1 MHDTNTHP
9 ATATY
14 RQDGRGQHS
23 LKHHMNRR
31 PDILESL
38 ILEVTTGGQISE

>member
-1 MHDTNTHP
+1 MHTPHPRAPPTHQ
-9 ATATY
+9 
-14 RQDGRGQHS
+14 RGGRDQHS
-23 LKHHMNRR
+23 PKHHMIQR